1 MCGAGMRYTILLV
14 CADKMLLDT
23 RSLVLEIA
31 GYRTLRASTLM
42 SGLGLTFCCNLV
54 VIDTT
59 YSDDQ
64 QEEFLARLHNKN
76 PNISLLR
83 LDTRV
88 TALESLVET
97 VGKHCLLGHPL
108 AGNRTINPVAA
119 PSCVSPFGCLLRQYC
134 DVATRIS
141 PATDGTDTGTSPKF
155 RRINSR
161 PPSPS
166 LS

>member
-1 MCGAGMRYTILLV
+1 MQGQSAWANDSADRAATDQHCSFAGLAGDGPAFICICGAGMRYTILLV

-23 RSLVLEIA
+23 RSLVLETA

-42 SGLGLTFCCNLV
+42 SGLGLAFCCNLV

-59 YSDDQ
+59 FSDDQ
-64 QEEFLARLHNKN
+64 QEEFVARLHDKN
-76 PNISLLR
+76 PKISLLR

-97 VGKHCLLGHPL
+97 VKKALALG
-108 AGNRTINPVAA
+108 
-119 PSCVSPFGCLLRQYC
+119 SP
-134 DVATRIS
+134 TEMHH
-141 PATDGTDTGTSPKF
+141 
-155 RRINSR
+155 
-161 PPSPS
+161 

>member
-1 MCGAGMRYTILLV
+1 MRYTILLV

-42 SGLGLTFCCNLV
+42 SGLGLAFCCNLV

-64 QEEFLARLHNKN
+64 QEEFLARLHDEN
-76 PNISLLR
+76 PKISVLR
-83 LDTRV
+83 LDKTL

-97 VGKHCLLGHPL
+97 VKKALALG
-108 AGNRTINPVAA
+108 
-119 PSCVSPFGCLLRQYC
+119 SPTEMHHQ
-134 DVATRIS
+134 S
-141 PATDGTDTGTSPKF
+141 
-155 RRINSR
+155 
-161 PPSPS
+161 
-166 LS
+166 